1 MKTATKIRST
11 VTIKAHRKGG
21 DMVQT
26 HRSLKEIES
35 DIRALEVEIFE
46 ANIDRYRRYGALL
59 NEARP
64 QMTPVKF
71 WAWAERVSG
80 RGRKQLLRY
89 MDLQRT
95 DKSAKTLD
103 EAIGRNQAG
112 YHTNRD
118 NRIRDEQWDEIF
130 NRAKKVMDAESR
142 KIVDEL
148 EEDSGEEK
156 RRADVAERIVTTGY
170 KVLASTMHPDKGGS
184 QAGMVRLNLAKQ
196 TLLEFIEEMRG

>member
-1 MKTATKIRST
+1 MKTATQVKTKIHL
-11 VTIKAHRKGG
+11 AGWRKGG
-21 DMVQT
+21 VMERAQRT
-26 HRSLKEIES
+26 LKEIEA
-35 DIRALEVEIFE
+35 DIKALEVEIFE

-112 YHTNRD
+112 YHTDRD
-118 NRIRDEQWDEIF
+118 SRIRDEQWDKIF
-130 NRAKKVMDAESR
+130 DRAKKVMDAESR